1 MLDVL
6 ARPPK
11 TGNTRF
17 MVLRAQVRNGHLV
30 LDEPTS
36 LPEGTVLDLV
46 VDDEG
51 DTLDDDERA
60 VLHAGLAAAWESVRQ
75 GRVRPAGGIIDEL
88 RSR

>member
-1 MLDVL
+1 
-6 ARPPK
+6 
-11 TGNTRF
+11 
-17 MVLRAQVRNGHLV
+17 MVLRALVRHGHLV

-51 DTLDDDERA
+51 DNLDDSERA
-60 VLHAGLAAAWESVRQ
+60 ALHGELSAAWESVRQ
-75 GRVRPAGGIIDEL
+75 GRVRPASDILNAL